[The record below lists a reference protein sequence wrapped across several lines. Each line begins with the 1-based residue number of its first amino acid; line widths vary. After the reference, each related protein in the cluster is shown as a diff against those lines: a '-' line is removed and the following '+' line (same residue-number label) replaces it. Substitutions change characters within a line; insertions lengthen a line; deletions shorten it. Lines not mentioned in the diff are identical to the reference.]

1 MGIKITLLLAI
12 IIKRNYRNGGCAR
25 KGPRQAKT
33 SMFLLFTTIND
44 VKRLYPI
51 ELCGG
56 ESGDKATKSIS
67 IFMNEVWMRQNV
79 SLNKNGN
86 VFVVWRH
93 KNILK
98 LLWKFCSGKDRKIN
112 MTYRNGGCAEE

>member
-1 MGIKITLLLAI
+1 
-12 IIKRNYRNGGCAR
+12 
-25 KGPRQAKT
+25 
-33 SMFLLFTTIND
+33 
-44 VKRLYPI
+44 
-51 ELCGG
+51 
-56 ESGDKATKSIS
+56 
-67 IFMNEVWMRQNV
+67 MRQNV

-112 MTYRNGGCAEE
+112 MTYRNGGCADTLGVKDENIFVVGQLDIETTLYRYWRKKPKATKIEFYCYE